1 MIMNRRQVMAGAMA
15 LFGQAYLPS
24 AFAAQSLGSTNN
36 VSTNNSGA
44 PSNLLTTSFS
54 PELLSRSLLSETSWH
69 PYPKAD
75 ERDAWQKVPRDICN
89 LFIQRANAIR
99 GTEWSSLPATI
110 FLEFK
115 RTGNR
120 SDYEHLLSTRR
131 QRLEDLV
138 MGECFEGEG
147 RFLDEIANGIW
158 LTCEE
163 TFWGLP
169 AHLSMQ
175 KDGPGLPDVTE
186 PIVDLVAGET
196 GATIAWL
203 DYLVGAQLDQV
214 SPLIRQRMRIE
225 AKRRILDPAFERND
239 FWWMGLDG
247 KHGMLNNWNPWINSN
262 WLMINLLLEEDSPR
276 RLRAVS
282 KICNSLDQYM
292 AQYSPDGGC
301 VEGPAYWTMSAA
313 AFFDCCVLLTSATG
327 GATSILANPFIR
339 KMGHYI
345 ADVHIVK
352 DYYVNYGDAHAK
364 SSPPPGLVF
373 RFGTGVQD
381 EMLTAFG
388 AFIAAQKGERSL
400 GPGSISRALPDIL
413 SATTIRN
420 AQKEDALERD
430 SWYPALRLMTAREK
444 SGTGDGFY
452 LAVQATNNNRSHG
465 HNDSGSFIIFHD
477 GEPVF
482 IDVGVEAYTAKTFGP
497 DRYSIWTMQS
507 AYHNLPTVGGVMQ
520 HYKGHASDVHYDSD
534 DIRASISMDLATAYP
549 ADAGI
554 QRWIRKITLD
564 RKASRIY
571 LTEDF
576 NLQKKVPVVLSLMT
590 SRMPSL
596 SAKGTIVLSSID
608 KSVHDVSLK
617 YDPSSVTPNFE
628 KIILKDE
635 GMRHAWGE
643 NIYRLLLTATEPTD
657 CGKWDLE
664 LRYP

>member
-1 MIMNRRQVMAGAMA
+1 MILNRRQAMAGAMA
-15 LFGQAYLPS
+15 LFGQAHLPS
-24 AFAAQSLGSTNN
+24 AFVAQSVGSTNN
-36 VSTNNSGA
+36 VSTSNIGA

-54 PELLSRSLLSETSWH
+54 PELLSRSLLSATSWH
-69 PYPKAD
+69 PYPRVD
-75 ERDAWQKVPRDICN
+75 ERDVWLKVPRDISN
-89 LFIQRANAIR
+89 FFVQRANAIR

-147 RFLDEIANGIW
+147 RFLDEIANGVW

-163 TFWGLP
+163 TYWGLP

-196 GATIAWL
+196 GATISWI
-203 DYLVGAQLDQV
+203 DYLVGTQLDQV
-214 SPLIRQRMRIE
+214 SPLIRSRMRIE

-262 WLMINLLLEEDSPR
+262 WLMANLLLEQDSSR

-282 KICNSLDQYM
+282 KICNSLDQYL

-313 AFFDCCVLLTSATG
+313 AFFDCCVLLASVTG
-327 GATSILANPFIR
+327 GAATVLTNPFIR

-345 ADVHIVK
+345 ADVHIAD

-364 SSPPPGLVF
+364 GNPPPGLVF
-373 RFGTGVQD
+373 RFGSGVED
-381 EMLTAFG
+381 KVLEAFG
-388 AFIAAQKGERSL
+388 ASIAAQEGEKSL

-420 AQKEDALERD
+420 TQKEDALERD
-430 SWYPALRLMTAREK
+430 SWYPSLHLMTAREK
-444 SGTGDGFY
+444 AGSSDGFY
-452 LAVQATNNNRSHG
+452 LAVQAANNNRSHG
-465 HNDSGSFIIFHD
+465 HNDSGSFIVFHD

-520 HYKGHASDVHYDSD
+520 QYKGYASDVHYDSD
-534 DIRASISMDLATAYP
+534 DARASISMNLATAYP
-549 ADAGI
+549 AEAGI
-554 QRWIRKITLD
+554 RHWLRKMTLD
-564 RKASRIY
+564 RKAGRVY
-571 LTEDF
+571 LTENF

-590 SRMPSL
+590 SRVPSL
-596 SAKGTIVLSSID
+596 STKGRIVLSSID
-608 KSVHDVSLK
+608 KSVRDVSLK
-617 YDPSSVTPNFE
+617 YDSSSVTPKFE
-628 KIILKDE
+628 RIVLKDE
-635 GMRHAWGE
+635 GMRRTWGE
-643 NIYRLLLTATEPTD
+643 NIYRVLLATTELTDSGRWLFEVS
-657 CGKWDLE
+657 
-664 LRYP
+664 

>member
-1 MIMNRRQVMAGAMA
+1 MAGAMA
-15 LFGQAYLPS
+15 LFGQSHLSS
-24 AFAAQSLGSTNN
+24 AFAALPLGSTNN
-36 VSTNNSGA
+36 ASASSTGA
-44 PSNLLTTSFS
+44 PSNLLTTLFT
-54 PELLSRSLLSETSWH
+54 PELLSRSLLSATLWH
-69 PYPKAD
+69 PYPRVD
-75 ERDAWQKVPRDICN
+75 ERDEWLKVPRDISN

-99 GTEWSSLPATI
+99 GTEWSSLPATV
-110 FLEFK
+110 FMEFK

-131 QRLEDLV
+131 QRLEYLV
-138 MGECFEGEG
+138 IGECFEGKG

-163 TFWGLP
+163 TYWGLP

-196 GATIAWL
+196 GATIAWI
-203 DYLVGAQLDQV
+203 DYLLGARLDQV
-214 SPLIRQRMRIE
+214 SPLIRARMKIE

-239 FWWMGLDG
+239 FWWMGLNG

-262 WLMINLLLEEDSPR
+262 WLMTNLLLEQDPSR
-276 RLRAVS
+276 RLHAVS
-282 KICNSLDQYM
+282 KICSSLDQYL

-301 VEGPAYWTMSAA
+301 VEGPAYWTMAAA

-327 GATSILANPFIR
+327 RAATALTNPFIG
-339 KMGHYI
+339 KMEHYI
-345 ADVHIVK
+345 ADVHIAD

-364 SSPPPGLVF
+364 GGPPPGLVF
-373 RFGTGVQD
+373 RFGLGVND
-381 EMLTAFG
+381 KALEAFG
-388 AFIAAQKGERSL
+388 AFIAAQKGEKSL
-400 GPGSISRALPDIL
+400 GPGSISRSLPDIL

-430 SWYPALRLMTAREK
+430 SWYPSLRLMTAREK
-444 SGTGDGFY
+444 SGTSDGFY
-452 LAVQATNNNRSHG
+452 LAVQAANNNRSHG
-465 HNDSGSFIIFHD
+465 HNDSGSFIVFHD

-482 IDVGVEAYTAKTFGP
+482 IDVGVEAYTAKTFSS

-520 HYKGHASDVHYDSD
+520 QYKGHASDVRYNSD
-534 DIRASISMDLATAYP
+534 DAHASISMDLATAYP
-549 ADAGI
+549 AEAGI
-554 QRWIRKITLD
+554 RHWLRKITLD
-564 RKASRIY
+564 RKAGRIY

-590 SRMPSL
+590 SRVPSL
-596 SAKGTIVLSSID
+596 SMKGRVVLNSINN
-608 KSVHDVSLK
+608 SVRDVSLK
-617 YDPSSVTPNFE
+617 YDSSSVTPKFE
-628 KIILKDE
+628 RIILKDE

-643 NIYRLLLTATEPTD
+643 NVYRILLTTTEPTD
-657 CGKWDLE
+657 SGQWALE
-664 LRYP
+664 VS